1 MELLNMEPN
10 DLNLKPRT
18 PIKIAIQ
25 FLIGAVLGGLFI
37 YTFFARFWVF
47 TPSANPIQVIISVLA
62 ILTCGTISA
71 VWGEKGLNCLST
83 AFQSESI

>member
-1 MELLNMEPN
+1 MELLSMEPN
-10 DLNLKPRT
+10 NIDLKPRT
-18 PIKIAIQ
+18 PIKIAVQ
-25 FLIGAVLGGLFI
+25 FLIGVVLGGIFI

-47 TPSANPIQVIISVLA
+47 TSGTNTVQITVSVLA

-71 VWGEKGLNCLST
+71 AWGDKGLDWLLT

>member
-1 MELLNMEPN
+1 MEPN

-18 PIKIAIQ
+18 PIKITIQ
-25 FLIGAVLGGLFI
+25 FLIGAVLGGIFI

-47 TPSANPIQVIISVLA
+47 TSATNTVQIIVSVLA

-71 VWGEKGLNCLST
+71 AWGDKGLNWLLT

>member
-1 MELLNMEPN
+1 MELLSMEPN
-10 DLNLKPRT
+10 HLDLQPRT
-18 PIKIAIQ
+18 PIKIAVQ

-37 YTFFARFWVF
+37 YTFFTRFWVF
-47 TPSANPIQVIISVLA
+47 TPGTNPIQIVVSVLA

-71 VWGEKGLNCLST
+71 VWGEKGLNWLST

>member
-1 MELLNMEPN
+1 MELLSMEPN

-25 FLIGAVLGGLFI
+25 FLIGAVLGIIFI

-47 TPSANPIQVIISVLA
+47 TAGVDTVQIIISVLA

-71 VWGEKGLNCLST
+71 VWGEKGLNWLST

>member
-1 MELLNMEPN
+1 MEPDN
-10 DLNLKPRT
+10 LDLKPRR

-25 FLIGAVLGGLFI
+25 FLIGAVFGLIFI

-47 TPSANPIQVIISVLA
+47 TPGANPIQIIVLVLA
-62 ILTCGTISA
+62 VLTCGTISA
-71 VWGEKGLNCLST
+71 VWGDKGLNWLST